1 MGGGERRLVAKI
13 EDLTEE
19 ELTSASFYNKLLTSE
34 LYRDSIS
41 REEIKYR
48 IQKRAKEL
56 KIKTHVDGMLKTVE
70 RKLIEEEKQAKKQ
83 PKQGVDGVTDFEEED
98 STGKSYPNM
107 YCGSW
112 IATEDGIWSQDS
124 SRANLIACYHPILP
138 VKRMRNMETG
148 EEQITLAFKRGNKN
162 RVWNEITVP
171 KDVMVNSRTITM
183 LAKYGVSVTSET
195 SKLLVKYLSD
205 VENYNDDLISL
216 VQSSSKLGWHGK
228 DFLPYDQ
235 AIEFDAALR
244 FPQLFQAISENGSF
258 DVWLEHTKKIRAGS
272 YKEPRIALAASFSSV
287 LIKFLGIASV
297 IVDFWGMTE
306 AGKTVMLMLAA
317 SVWACPDEGQYMGDF
332 LTTDAELEVRS
343 DMLNHLPLILDDTAK
358 MRKGIQ
364 DNIEQVIYNLSSGS
378 GKKRSNKELGSERV
392 RTWKN
397 TIIVNGERPLNS
409 FVAQGGAINRIL
421 EIGLTEE
428 QLFSSP
434 QETAKIVRENY
445 GFAGRLFVEAI
456 KNVDVK
462 RIKTLHKKYCDALT
476 TKETMQKQVLSMAAL
491 LMADELA
498 TEIIFKDGKNLTVD
512 DVKDYLTN
520 KMLVSDGSR
529 CYEYLLGVYEEK
541 GQHFDPQFNNLDQ
554 WGEIEYVDIDGSKE
568 KDKYINFYVNA
579 FNEIVKGAGFSRKS
593 FTSWAKRE
601 ELLRWNTSK
610 DRDVY
615 QVKER
620 KIDGVIKVPRKR
632 FVSIKVVDLDEYEEE
647 KSMFT

>member
-601 ELLRWNTSK
+601 GLLRWNTSK

>member
-1 MGGGERRLVAKI
+1 MAKI

-34 LYRDSIS
+34 LYKDSIS

-162 RVWNEITVP
+162 RVWSEITVP

-428 QLFSSP
+428 QLFDSP

-445 GFAGRLFVEAI
+445 GFAGRIFIETI
-456 KNVDVK
+456 KSIDPT
-462 RIKTLHKKYCDALT
+462 RIKTIHKKYADALA
-476 TKETMQKQVLSMAAL
+476 TKETMQKQVLSMAAV

-498 TEIIFKDGKNLTVD
+498 TEIIFKDEKNLTVD

-520 KMLVSDGSR
+520 KLIVSDGSR

-554 WGEIEYVDIDGSKE
+554 WGEIEYMDIDGSKE

-601 ELLRWNTSK
+601 GLLRWNTSK